1 MTFNLNSKQD
11 SGEPIAEYVAM
22 NDDRKAEREHAE
34 PVEEASP
41 LVLHAEA
48 LFGDRREI
56 WIELDGVRYRLR
68 ITRRN
73 KLILQK

>member
-1 MTFNLNSKQD
+1 
-11 SGEPIAEYVAM
+11 M
-22 NDDRKAEREHAE
+22 NDERMTEPDRDDSERE
-34 PVEEASP
+34 VSP

-48 LFGDRREI
+48 LFGERREI
-56 WIELDGVRYRLR
+56 WIELEGVRYRLR

>member
-1 MTFNLNSKQD
+1 MPDTFATHLGETVPDTVKPDETQQD
-11 SGEPIAEYVAM
+11 ADSI
-22 NDDRKAEREHAE
+22 RESM
-34 PVEEASP
+34 VVDVSR
-41 LVLHAEA
+41 

-56 WIELDGVRYRLR
+56 VLELEGVRYRLR